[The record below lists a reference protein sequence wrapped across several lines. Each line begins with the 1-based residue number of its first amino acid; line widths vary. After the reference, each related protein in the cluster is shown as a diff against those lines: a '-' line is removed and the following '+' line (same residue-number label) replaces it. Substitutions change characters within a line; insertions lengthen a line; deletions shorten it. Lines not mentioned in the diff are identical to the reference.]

1 MGTNLIAL
9 DVGEQRVGVALARSE
24 VRVATVLETLERP
37 AESFWEQLGAVLRE
51 YDATTVV
58 VGLPRNLSGEDTAQ
72 TKAVEAFAEE
82 LKAHFDQVSI
92 EWQDEA
98 LTSRE
103 AERLLK
109 EGGKP
114 YVKGDIDAQAA
125 RLILE
130 DYIATHPV
138 SATETGSIK

>member
-9 DVGEQRVGVALARSE
+9 DVGEKRVGVALVRSD
-24 VRVATVLETLERP
+24 VRVATVLATLERGTDD
-37 AESFWEQLGAVLRE
+37 FWDQLKAVTDE
-51 YDATTVV
+51 YEILTVV
-58 VGLPRNLSGEDTAQ
+58 VGLPRNLRGEDTAQ
-72 TKAVEAFAEE
+72 TNSVREFANELAATLHVE
-82 LKAHFDQVSI
+82 VV
-92 EWQDEA
+92 WQDEA

-114 YVKGDIDAQAA
+114 YAKGDIDAQAA

-130 DYIATHPV
+130 DYIATH
-138 SATETGSIK
+138 SIQ

>member
-9 DVGEQRVGVALARSE
+9 DVGEQRVGVALARAE
-24 VRVATVLETLERP
+24 VRIATVLDTLERP
-37 AESFWEQLGAVLRE
+37 TTDFWERLQAVLNE
-51 YDATTVV
+51 YEISTVV
-58 VGLPRNLSGEDTAQ
+58 VGLPRNLSGEATQQ
-72 TKAVEAFAEE
+72 TTAVEAFAKE
-82 LKAHFDQVSI
+82 LTERFSVQVA
-92 EWQDEA
+92 WQDEA

-114 YVKGDIDAQAA
+114 YAKGDIDAQAA

-130 DYIATHPV
+130 DYLATHP
-138 SATETGSIK
+138 ATVAGDA